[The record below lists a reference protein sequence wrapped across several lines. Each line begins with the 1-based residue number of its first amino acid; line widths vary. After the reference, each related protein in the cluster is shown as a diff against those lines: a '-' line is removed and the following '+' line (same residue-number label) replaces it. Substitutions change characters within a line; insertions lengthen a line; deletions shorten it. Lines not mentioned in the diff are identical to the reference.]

1 MPSPKRAIYAGSF
14 DPITNG
20 HLWVI
25 EKSAQLFDDLIVA
38 IGENPGKN
46 YWFSTEERL
55 EMLKESVSSY
65 KNLSVVLIGNKF
77 LATYAQEQG
86 ITHLIRGI
94 RSHQDYEYERSMGQI
109 NKDLAPDVETVYL
122 LPPSSVADVSSSLVR
137 SLVGPEGW
145 KNKIKKY
152 VPPNV
157 IQHLER
163 RNGSLADSNS

>member
-1 MPSPKRAIYAGSF
+1 MPSTKRAIYAGSF

-25 EKSAQLFDDLIVA
+25 EKSAQLFDELVVA
-38 IGENPGKN
+38 VGENPAKN
-46 YWFSTEERL
+46 YWFGKDERL
-55 EMLKESVSSY
+55 EMLEKAVSSL
-65 KNLSVVLIGNKF
+65 KNVSTMLIGNKF

-109 NKDLAPDVETVYL
+109 NKDLAPKVETIYL
-122 LPPSSVADVSSSLVR
+122 LPPSSVADISSSLVR

-145 KNKIKKY
+145 KDKVKKY
-152 VPPNV
+152 VPPGV
-157 IQHLER
+157 LTYLEKK
-163 RNGSLADSNS
+163 LQ